1 MNMNPLAKQ
10 LYQTAKNHFLL
21 FSQLIKTITGT
32 HVLYR
37 TASGHT
43 AASHVNKFMN
53 RKFISLYDIVA
64 FSKMNSEFVLPAH
77 HHVADW
83 ALCFTSMSLVV
94 LAQ

>member
-1 MNMNPLAKQ
+1 MNPLAKQ
-10 LYQTAKNHFLL
+10 LYQTAKNHFISV
-21 FSQLIKTITGT
+21 SQLIKTTTGT

-37 TASGHT
+37 TTSGHA
-43 AASHVNKFMN
+43 AASRVNKITN
-53 RKFISLYDIVA
+53 RKFISLYNIVA

-83 ALCFTSMSLVV
+83 ALCFTSVSLVV